1 MAGTPLPLLG
11 GPPHERADAAR
22 NREALLVAA
31 TELVQRCGVGAV
43 TMDAVAHQAGVGKG
57 TVFRRFQSRAG
68 LMAALLNE
76 LEASWQGQVI
86 SGPPPLGPGAP
97 PMDRLLAFGRS
108 RLDYNLTAA
117 QLIEA
122 SGQVGRRSLA
132 AQSFTGRHVVYLLRL
147 LEVRGDLPF
156 LARALLAPLESVIL
170 EQALV
175 SDGFAVERFVAGW
188 EDLAGRIVSG

>member
-1 MAGTPLPLLG
+1 MAGTSLPLLG

-31 TELVQRCGVGAV
+31 TELVQRCGVGSV

-57 TVFRRFQSRAG
+57 TVFRRFQSRSG

-122 SGQVGRRSLA
+122 SGQAGRRSLA
-132 AQSFTGRHVVYLLRL
+132 AQSFTGRHVIYLLGL
-147 LEVRGDLPF
+147 LEVRGDRPF
-156 LARALLAPLESVIL
+156 LARALLAPLEGVLI

-175 SDGFAVERFVAGW
+175 SDGFPVERLVLGW
-188 EDLAGRIVSG
+188 EDLARRIVAG